1 MNSASSFGEFFVISG
16 TELAKKRPPMRS
28 YRFIDWATQV
38 FLGAVTLLLLVA
50 LARGGDPRLAGTLLA
65 AQITAALAVHGLIRW
80 DASGRAPALI
90 SFLRHYYPILLYTG
104 FFRETEWINQLL
116 GLTRLDPHL
125 IGWEQSLFG
134 TQPSIRWMQLA
145 PQPWVSE
152 VLYASYFS
160 FYLMIAGLGLWFW
173 WKQPA
178 VFPRFVAVVS
188 FVFYCCYLLYMV
200 VPVVGPRVFFDPS
213 PEREL
218 FLQLSGGVAPT
229 GYPEAVQKG
238 PFHLLMK
245 LIYRN
250 FEARSAAFPSS
261 HVAIAL
267 TTLWFSWRYLR
278 PIRWIHAFVVVL
290 LCLSTVYCRYH
301 YLVDVGAG
309 ILTAALLAPL
319 GNWLYCYFEPCPA
332 EACPADKP
340 LPSRAASPP
349 RPLPTLVPQGPAE
362 R

>member
-1 MNSASSFGEFFVISG
+1 
-16 TELAKKRPPMRS
+16 MRS

-38 FLGAVTLLLLVA
+38 FLGAVVLLLLLGLV
-50 LARGGDPRLAGTLLA
+50 RGGDPRLAARLLA
-65 AQITAALAVHGLIRW
+65 AQIAAGLVVHGLIRW
-80 DASGRAPALI
+80 EARGAPPI
-90 SFLRHYYPILLYTG
+90 VSFLRNYYPILLYTG

-116 GLTRLDPHL
+116 GLTRLDP
-125 IGWEQSLFG
+125 IMIRWEQSLFG

-145 PQPWVSE
+145 PHPWVSE

-178 VFPRFVAVVS
+178 VFSRFVAVMS
-188 FVFYCCYLLYMV
+188 FVFYCCYLIYMI

-218 FLQLSGGVAPT
+218 FLQFSGGVAPT

-238 PFHLLMK
+238 PFRLLMK

-309 ILTAALLAPL
+309 ILTAVLLTPL
-319 GNWLYCYFEPCPA
+319 GNWLYCRFESCPA
-332 EACPADKP
+332 EGAHGPPTDRP
-340 LPSRAASPP
+340 LPSQAVFQPGPRALPTP
-349 RPLPTLVPQGPAE
+349 RPHEHAE

>member
-1 MNSASSFGEFFVISG
+1 
-16 TELAKKRPPMRS
+16 MRS

-38 FLGAVTLLLLVA
+38 FLGAVVLLLLVA
-50 LARGGDPRLAGTLLA
+50 VARGGDPRLAGILVA
-65 AQITAALAVHGLIRW
+65 AQLAAALAVHGLIRW
-80 DASGRAPALI
+80 EAGGRAPAFV
-90 SFLRHYYPILLYTG
+90 SFLRSYYPILLYTG
-104 FFRETEWINQLL
+104 FFRETEWVNQLL
-116 GLTRLDPHL
+116 GLTRLDPIV

-145 PQPWVSE
+145 PQLWVSE

-173 WKQPA
+173 WKQPT
-178 VFPRFVAVVS
+178 VFPRFVAVMS
-188 FVFYCCYLLYMV
+188 FVFYCCYLIYML
-200 VPVVGPRVFFDPS
+200 VPVVGPRVFFDSS

-218 FLQLSGGVAPT
+218 FLQFSGGVAPT
-229 GYPEAVQKG
+229 GYPEAVQNG

-278 PIRWIHAFVVVL
+278 PIRWVHAFVVVL

-309 ILTAALLAPL
+309 ILTSVLLTPL
-319 GNWLYCYFEPCPA
+319 GNWLYCRFESCAA
-332 EACPADKP
+332 EDSPNRPADQSH
-340 LPSRAASPP
+340 PSRAGSPS
-349 RPLPTLVPQGPAE
+349 RPQPALVPHEPAE